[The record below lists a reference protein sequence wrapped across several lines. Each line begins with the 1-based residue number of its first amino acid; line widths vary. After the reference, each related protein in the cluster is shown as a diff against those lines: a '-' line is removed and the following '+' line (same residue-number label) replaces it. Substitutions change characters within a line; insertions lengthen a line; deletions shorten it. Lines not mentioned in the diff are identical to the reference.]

1 MWATEVQKVD
11 IETLPKFEEK
21 ELFRTFMEDFNTGT
35 LPHKK
40 YYNLD
45 LYEQRRAEKA
55 AKKGR
60 PQVRLCVCVYMHM
73 NSSVVVWPC
82 IYYSCVRAC
91 VRTSVLLW
99 RCVCVCVPGY

>member
-11 IETLPKFEEK
+11 IEILPKFEEK

-60 PQVRLCVCVYMHM
+60 PQVRDSLRVFKCLCVHLYLR
-73 NSSVVVWPC
+73 
-82 IYYSCVRAC
+82 VRG
-91 VRTSVLLW
+91 
-99 RCVCVCVPGY
+99 VCMWV